1 MLKTNL
7 FWNTKKHETRKL
19 ALREKKK
26 KATHPQNII
35 LSFLLVCNV
44 IIRVKDIKVVQFKRK
59 FHYIIP
65 GKEFFTTPKKIDKI
79 RFKSKSLMLRKRN
92 ITMKI
97 IINLFQN
104 IFNDSP
110 SPFSLTFFFFLATAW
125 TNILFY
131 CFDLYQVQFQI
142 SKANSSIFCCHIK
155 IILENKW

>member
-1 MLKTNL
+1 
-7 FWNTKKHETRKL
+7 
-19 ALREKKK
+19 
-26 KATHPQNII
+26 
-35 LSFLLVCNV
+35 
-44 IIRVKDIKVVQFKRK
+44 
-59 FHYIIP
+59 
-65 GKEFFTTPKKIDKI
+65 
-79 RFKSKSLMLRKRN
+79 MLRKRN

-104 IFNDSP
+104 MFND

>member
-1 MLKTNL
+1 MKPENL
-7 FWNTKKHETRKL
+7 HCVKKK
-19 ALREKKK
+19 KKK
-26 KATHPQNII
+26 KATHPQNI

-65 GKEFFTTPKKIDKI
+65 GKEFFTTPEKIDKI

-104 IFNDSP
+104 IFND

-155 IILENKW
+155 IILKNKW

>member
-1 MLKTNL
+1 M
-7 FWNTKKHETRKL
+7 
-19 ALREKKK
+19 
-26 KATHPQNII
+26 
-35 LSFLLVCNV
+35 
-44 IIRVKDIKVVQFKRK
+44 IIRVKYIKVVQFKGK

-79 RFKSKSLMLRKRN
+79 RFKSKSLILRKRN

-104 IFNDSP
+104 IFND

-131 CFDLYQVQFQI
+131 CFDLDQVQFQI
-142 SKANSSIFCCHIK
+142 SKGNSSIFCCPHKDIS
-155 IILENKW
+155 